1 GSGGG
6 RKGRDE
12 MDGRRGPAEAQDTAL
27 GAAPAHTTAR
37 HTARDS
43 IPGDGGPHTTTAD
56 GCPRNH
62 RSHHPGNDP
71 LPATTT
77 KKRKL
82 DCDDGDGDAPFCGL
96 MFPGI
101 LLKFW
106 VPGSTGGAM
115 VDTGSRSSSRDL
127 AVSRLQ
133 AVVNSMLQGL
143 TPSYRKHPLARGP
156 AAHDTLD
163 DMARSALVDDGDEA
177 MNAKIVAWDNFV
189 QGTHALLVR
198 ESWQTGRG
206 ARANNVAG
214 PSERRDAG
222 GDAGAGAQA

>member
-1 GSGGG
+1 MPERGGARGGRGHGDRLEGEPPQGGLVNGTDVRVGFENAVNGIQNNSSENFPNVSRRGREQAVGNRVGDISTGVNDGGGDGDGGGGGGGSGGG

-106 VPGSTGGAM
+106 VRHEDGH
-115 VDTGSRSSSRDL
+115 RSCRIAAE
-127 AVSRLQ
+127 AVCTDR
-133 AVVNSMLQGL
+133 
-143 TPSYRKHPLARGP
+143 
-156 AAHDTLD
+156 
-163 DMARSALVDDGDEA
+163 
-177 MNAKIVAWDNFV
+177 
-189 QGTHALLVR
+189 
-198 ESWQTGRG
+198 
-206 ARANNVAG
+206 
-214 PSERRDAG
+214 
-222 GDAGAGAQA
+222 